1 MRLGKYE
8 GNADQD
14 LAEYLHKYSLDGC
27 DEELGDVQN
36 FGWYGLLLHIIKGT
50 LSKGKS
56 YIIHEDSQ
64 GFFDYTTYGTKTQAL
79 EAWAQLEL
87 EYEDFEREA
96 E

>member
-1 MRLGKYE
+1 MRLGKFE

-14 LAEYLHKYSLDGC
+14 LAEYLHKLSLDGC

-36 FGWYGLLLHIIKGT
+36 FGWYGLITHVAGIGKM
-50 LSKGKS
+50 KS
-56 YIIHEDSQ
+56 YIIHEDNY
-64 GFFDYTTYGTKTQAL
+64 GFFDYTTYDTKASAL
-79 EAWAQLEL
+79 EAWGNLES